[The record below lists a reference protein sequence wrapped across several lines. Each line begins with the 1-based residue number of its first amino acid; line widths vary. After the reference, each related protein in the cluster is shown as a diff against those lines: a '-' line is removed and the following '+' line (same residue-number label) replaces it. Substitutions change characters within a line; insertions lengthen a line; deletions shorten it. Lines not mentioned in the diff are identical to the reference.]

1 MEDGITLAEGNSNS
15 LTLSG
20 SGSLK
25 LIKMTPEGTHVKPLI
40 GTDGVAI
47 AAPELG
53 WYATAVAGVSAM
65 DQTPGA
71 SPAACSGGTGGGYTF
86 QDDDL
91 YFELSY
97 GPGKMNWKISTC

>member
-71 SPAACSGGTGGGYTF
+71 SPGSVFQEGDGGGYTF

-97 GPGKMNWKISTC
+97 GREK

>member
-1 MEDGITLAEGNSNS
+1 MALWEPGQTSNRLTLNGAKLYGGGGGLLLPAGENEIALLGENSMEDGITLAEGNSNS

-47 AAPELG
+47 RC
-53 WYATAVAGVSAM
+53 V
-65 DQTPGA
+65 
-71 SPAACSGGTGGGYTF
+71 
-86 QDDDL
+86 
-91 YFELSY
+91 
-97 GPGKMNWKISTC
+97 

>member
-1 MEDGITLAEGNSNS
+1 M
-15 LTLSG
+15 TLSG

-53 WYATAVAGVSAM
+53 WYATAVAGSFSNGSNARGIPGSAVSYTHLVTEMRTFPFSTVWQRETVLSA
-65 DQTPGA
+65 
-71 SPAACSGGTGGGYTF
+71 PA
-86 QDDDL
+86 
-91 YFELSY
+91 
-97 GPGKMNWKISTC
+97 